1 MSTSAAGGIL
11 HGPQPARAVLLLGI
25 LSGLAVPLYFLGLA
39 HETPLAWDFIAYYA
53 AGEAVFQ
60 GESFVGLVPPF
71 GEGTYV
77 YPPVVV
83 LGFLPLV
90 LLGDWTAAYL
100 LHALLSVILLGS
112 LGVLCV
118 RELDHLGVEIAEVD
132 KALIVAFTTL
142 SLYPMV
148 ALGLGQ
154 VDPLVAVLLAGSFL
168 ALERRQAWRAGSG
181 LALAAVIKLFPAAF
195 AIILLRLRR
204 WRAALAALV
213 VGTAITGTSVLVFG
227 ASVHRDYITLITEKR
242 SRLSAFAEG
251 MDPNFFDVTLA
262 RPLAALLPDVYPIAY
277 LVVAVALVAPAV
289 YVVYD
294 RVETRLDRH
303 VAYLATM
310 TAVLIASPATNL
322 NHLLYL
328 YFPLVVLIYALD
340 HPRQRAILLGGL
352 VVLLL
357 PVQPEQLSTALS
369 AAGASPTTVASVD
382 AVARQLMSTASVALV
397 GAAIVLIGCVA
408 AALDL
413 EFESL
418 GHERRD

>member
-1 MSTSAAGGIL
+1 MSTSAARGIW
-11 HGPQPARAVLLLGI
+11 HGPQPARAVMLLGI
-25 LSGLAVPLYFLGLA
+25 VSGLAVPLYFLGLA

-53 AGEAVFQ
+53 AGEAFLQ

-71 GEGTYV
+71 GKGVYV

-90 LLGDWTAAYL
+90 VLGDWTVAYL
-100 LHALLSVILLGS
+100 LHSAFSVALLVG
-112 LGVLCV
+112 LGVLCF
-118 RELDHLGVEIAEVD
+118 RELERLGVELTTVD
-132 KALIVAFTTL
+132 RVLIVGFTTL

-168 ALERRQAWRAGSG
+168 ALEGRRAWWAGG
-181 LALAAVIKLFPAAF
+181 TLALAAVVKLFPAAF
-195 AIILLRLRR
+195 GILLLRLRR
-204 WRAALAALV
+204 WRAAIAAL
-213 VGTAITGTSVLVFG
+213 AIGAAATIASVLVFG
-227 ASVHRDYITLITEKR
+227 ASVHRDYLTLITEER

-262 RPLAALLPDVYPIAY
+262 RPLAALFPDVPPIAY
-277 LVVAVALVAPAV
+277 LVIAVVIVAPAV

-303 VAYLATM
+303 VAFLATM

-328 YFPLVVLIYALD
+328 YFPLVILIYALD
-340 HPRQRAILLGGL
+340 RPRQRAILLGGL
-352 VVLLL
+352 VILLL
-357 PVQPEQLSTALS
+357 PVQPDQLTTALS
-369 AAGASPTTVASVD
+369 AAGASPTTVSSAD
-382 AVARQLMSTASVALV
+382 AIARRLLTTASVALV
-397 GAAIVLIGCVA
+397 GAIIVLIGCVA
-408 AALDL
+408 VALDL
-413 EFESL
+413 EFDSL
-418 GHERRD
+418 RPERPQ